1 MNNLMK
7 NITPSIAVMAVGL
20 AGAFFVYNVY
30 FKNDVNST
38 FSSIEPAAGEE
49 VVAEEGMMEEAG
61 EMASDAYDATAE
73 AVEDAAEATEEMAE
87 DAVEATEDM
96 IDGED
101 NVVEEAAE
109 ETEEAVEEAGE
120 EAEAA
125 ADEMHDEA
133 KH

>member
-1 MNNLMK
+1 MK

-49 VVAEEGMMEEAG
+49 VVAEDSMM
-61 EMASDAYDATAE
+61 D
-73 AVEDAAEATEEMAE
+73 DAAEATE

>member
-1 MNNLMK
+1 MK

-49 VVAEEGMMEEAG
+49 VVAEDSMM
-61 EMASDAYDATAE
+61 D
-73 AVEDAAEATEEMAE
+73 DAA
-87 DAVEATEDM
+87 EATEDM